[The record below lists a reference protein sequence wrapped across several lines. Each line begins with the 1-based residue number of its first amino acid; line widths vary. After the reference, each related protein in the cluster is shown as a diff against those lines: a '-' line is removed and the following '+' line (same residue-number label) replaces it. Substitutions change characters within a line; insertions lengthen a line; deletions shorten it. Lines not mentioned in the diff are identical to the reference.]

1 MHKVLAGSLVVAG
14 LAAGSV
20 GVAALNPLGVAT
32 AAIGGQTK
40 TADVQTVA
48 AQAADPSTTAPPAAA
63 HKSPLDQV
71 LDDLV
76 AKGTITQAQADA
88 VRNGVDAKRKELGQ
102 NMGPGMRLGGGAGM
116 MGVFGD
122 VAKQLGMTP
131 QDLLTE
137 LRSGKSLADVA
148 KAKGLDEQ
156 KVIDSL
162 VSAADAR
169 IDQAVKDGKLAQDKA
184 DTMKAKL
191 PDRIKALVE
200 HQGFKGGHAPG
211 TNPPT
216 SSTLPSN

>member
-14 LAAGSV
+14 LAAGSL

-32 AAIGGQTK
+32 AAVGSQT
-40 TADVQTVA
+40 QTT
-48 AQAADPSTTAPPAAA
+48 DPSTATPPAGAP
-63 HKSPLDQV
+63 KGPLDQV

-88 VRNGVDAKRKELGQ
+88 VRNGVDAKRKERGPALGLGRG
-102 NMGPGMRLGGGAGM
+102 GPMKEM
-116 MGVFGD
+116 FGD
-122 VAKQLGMTP
+122 VAKQLGLTP

-148 KAKGLDEQ
+148 KEKGVDEQ
-156 KVIDSL
+156 AVIDGL
-162 VSAADAR
+162 VSAASTR

-184 DTMKAKL
+184 DAMKAKL

-200 HQGFKGGHAPG
+200 HQGLKGPGRGAKPDAPS
-211 TNPPT
+211 T
-216 SSTLPSN
+216 TLPSN